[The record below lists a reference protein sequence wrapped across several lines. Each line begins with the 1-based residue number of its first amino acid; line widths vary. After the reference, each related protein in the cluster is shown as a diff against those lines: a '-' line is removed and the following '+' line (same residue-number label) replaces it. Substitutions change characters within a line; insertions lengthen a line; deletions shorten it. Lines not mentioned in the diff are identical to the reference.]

1 MKAMILAAGFG
12 TRLRPMTETLPKPL
26 VPVNGRPL
34 IEYTLI
40 LLRSHGVREV
50 VINLHHQGEK
60 IREALGTGSN
70 WGVRIAY
77 SEEPE
82 ILGTGGGIKK
92 AEPLLS
98 DGPFWVINGD
108 ILVDIDL
115 RRVAD
120 FHAQRAAD
128 VTLVLRED
136 PDADR
141 WGPVEID
148 SRDRI
153 RSICGRPPHREE
165 MIRKR
170 MFCGIHIVSPAV
182 FAFLP
187 DRGFSNI
194 MDAYRE
200 MIAGGKSIAGY
211 TMDGY
216 WMDIGTEERYRLAQE
231 HLREG
236 TTRLSHLSEINRPG
250 ENRR

>member
-34 IEYTLI
+34 IEYTL
-40 LLRSHGVREV
+40 LLLKKHGVREV
-50 VINLHHQGEK
+50 VINLHHQGNK
-60 IREALGTGSN
+60 IREALGSGSD
-70 WGVRIAY
+70 WGIRIAY
-77 SEEPE
+77 SEEPD

-92 AEPLLS
+92 AEPWLS

-115 RRVAD
+115 GRVAASHD
-120 FHAQRAAD
+120 RNRAD

-148 SRDRI
+148 PQDRVL
-153 RSICGRPPHREE
+153 SICGRPPHREE
-165 MIRKR
+165 TVRKR
-170 MFCGIHIVSPAV
+170 MFCGIHILDPAV

-200 MIAGGKSIAGY
+200 MIARGKHIAGF
-211 TMDGY
+211 TTGGY
-216 WMDIGTEERYRLAQE
+216 WMDIGTEERYRLAQKG
-231 HLREG
+231 LREG
-236 TTRLSHLSEINRPG
+236 TVRLSHLD
-250 ENRR
+250 